1 MMTGK
6 ANKVL
11 PGFMGR
17 FVLLYGAIYIV
28 TALLFLGVQSLLP
41 ASARV
46 ALDFFE
52 PYSMSLTAILSNL
65 IIGAV
70 IALVL
75 YPFYDLIV
83 KGKQGWLILFAALWG
98 VALLGSLE
106 PKPGTIEGML
116 YTLTTTLEHIL
127 VIGFGAAQFLLFS
140 QLLLAWERLKQG
152 ISAGSLEP
160 RKLFSPSDDYSLQ
173 RYTRRFT
180 ILHLFVYI
188 LVGSIFYQISG
199 YEEAL
204 ATMEAFAL
212 WRELE
217 NLTMPLVIFFG
228 QILRGA
234 FIALMLA
241 PFYAFYIERKNGWLQ
256 LLGLLFGLMV
266 LATIITV
273 PESMVQF
280 MQMLEDSKSGL
291 PEIIAQTI
299 IFSGLFFVWEKR
311 RMKKVSGS

>member
-152 ISAGSLEP
+152 LSAGSLES